1 MALPTPPEENKI
13 LKNCQAESKSSE
25 NVINFQRQNSEG
37 VTEDVK
43 VRVVY
48 TYHNTPQSVVQYQD
62 GSEWKAFEDTD
73 VRKISLE
80 DVLAE
85 NNKRDLA
92 YANELKNALDG
103 GEKVGEF
110 GRCCMNN

>member
-1 MALPTPPEENKI
+1 MVLPPLPEENKI
-13 LKNCQAESKSSE
+13 LKNCQAGSKSPE

-48 TYHNTPQSVVQYQD
+48 NYDNTQSVVQYQD

-80 DVLAE
+80 DV
-85 NNKRDLA
+85 
-92 YANELKNALDG
+92 Y
-103 GEKVGEF
+103 
-110 GRCCMNN
+110 